1 MVKQAP
7 MNKSKFNFSA
17 LVENNKIAATIWFGL
32 VAVALLNAVKGDAYN
47 NFIIFKQS
55 FFHLKNNT
63 NLYLEYINEYKDHYY
78 YSPSFAVLVIPFA
91 FLPNLIAPFA
101 WGFFDAGV
109 LYYAIR
115 QLPIKAKYQNFI
127 LLLSANEMMNA
138 SSNLQSNG
146 IMAATII
153 LSFVYMLKQKESVS
167 AKMMLLGFFIKLYS
181 ITGLAFFFFSKHK
194 LKFILY
200 FMLWAIV
207 ILCLPLLVT
216 SPAHLL
222 QCYRD
227 WFAAL
232 SLKSNFDITVSMHQN
247 MVDITLQGMV
257 KRIFNLP
264 NLVKW
269 YFIVPALIIFGAQY
283 LLYKYFSNPVYQL
296 YMLCSVLLFIIVF
309 NTGTESPTFIIG
321 VPAICLWYTLQEKT
335 KWMNAIFIVAIF
347 FSSFSY
353 SDIFTPWLR
362 THIMMPYALKALGCF
377 IVWVVIAVQ
386 IFTKQFLKVSA
397 DKLSVDS
404 MSVS

>member
-1 MVKQAP
+1 MVNHLSMSHLKL
-7 MNKSKFNFSA
+7 KLSK
-17 LVENNKIAATIWFGL
+17 LVENNKVAATIWFGL
-32 VAVALLNAVKGDAYN
+32 VAIALLNAVRGDAFN

-55 FFHLKNNT
+55 FFHLKNHT
-63 NLYLEYINEYKDHYY
+63 NLYLEYVNEYKDHYY
-78 YSPSFAVLVIPFA
+78 YSPSFPVFVIPFA

-101 WGFFDAGV
+101 WGFFDAGI

-115 QLPIKAKYQNFI
+115 QLPIKAKFQNFI

-153 LSFVYMLKQKESVS
+153 LSFVYVLKQKESSSVL
-167 AKMMLLGFFIKLYS
+167 MMLIGFFIKLYS
-181 ITGLAFFFFSKHK
+181 ITGLAFFFFSKNK
-194 LKFILY
+194 IKFILY
-200 FMLWAIV
+200 FIVWAIV
-207 ILCLPLLVT
+207 IICLPLLVT
-216 SPAHLL
+216 SPANLL

-269 YFIVPALIIFGAQY
+269 YFIIPALIVFGAQY
-283 LLYKYFSNPVYQL
+283 LFYNYFKNPVYQL
-296 YMLCSVLLFIIVF
+296 YILCSVLLFIIVF
-309 NTGTESPTFIIG
+309 NTGTESPTYIIG

-335 KWMNAIFIVAIF
+335 KWMNAIFIIAIF

-353 SDIFTPWLR
+353 SDILTPWVR

-377 IVWVVIAVQ
+377 LVWVVIAIQ
-386 IFTKQFLKVSA
+386 IFTKQFLKVNIE
-397 DKLSVDS
+397 KLSLD
-404 MSVS
+404 

>member
-1 MVKQAP
+1 MGSSKIKFSNLLEH
-7 MNKSKFNFSA
+7 NK
-17 LVENNKIAATIWFGL
+17 VAATIWFGL
-32 VAVALLNAVKGDAYN
+32 VAVALLNAVKGDAIN

-78 YSPSFAVLVIPFA
+78 YSPSFALLVMPFTW
-91 FLPNLIAPFA
+91 LPKLMAPFA
-101 WGFFDAGV
+101 WGFFDAGI

-115 QLPIKAKYQNFI
+115 QLPIQAKYQNFI
-127 LLLSANEMMNA
+127 LILSANEMMNA

-153 LSFVYMLKQKESVS
+153 LSFVFLCKQKQS
-167 AKMMLLGFFIKLYS
+167 ASTLMILLGFFIKLYS
-181 ITGLAFFFFSKHK
+181 ITGLAFFFFSKDK
-194 LKFILY
+194 IKFILY
-200 FMLWAIV
+200 FIFWSIV
-207 ILCLPLLVT
+207 IICLPLLVT
-216 SPAHLL
+216 SPANLM

-232 SLKSNFDITVSMHQN
+232 SLKSNFDITVEMHHN

-269 YFIVPALIIFGAQY
+269 YFIVPALVVFAAQY
-283 LLYKYFSNPVYQL
+283 LFHHYFKHPVYQL
-296 YMLCSVLLFIIVF
+296 YILCSVLLFIIVF

-321 VPAICLWYTLQEKT
+321 VPAICLWYSLQEKT
-335 KWMNAIFIVAIF
+335 KWMTAIFIVAIF

-353 SDIFTPWLR
+353 SDLFTPWLR
-362 THIMMPYALKALGCF
+362 TQVMMPYALKAMGCF
-377 IVWVVIAVQ
+377 IVWIVIAVQ
-386 IFTKQFLKVSA
+386 IFTKQFLKVSKE
-397 DKLSVDS
+397 KLISPVFHS
-404 MSVS
+404 STI